1 MGVAET
7 AILISVGVTAA
18 VSAGVGAY
26 SSVQQGNF
34 QRTMAQQQ
42 AAEMELQI
50 EAMKTQ
56 RVGEKVDESS
66 QQLERARQL
75 DRLFREQRV
84 AAASSG
90 LMGESF
96 SAIQASD
103 LSAYSREQ
111 NLSSIYSSSKD
122 SNAALQL
129 DAMRRQIAATRSSG
143 NFAQRMGILNAS
155 GGLLSSISS
164 VGLGG
169 LNYASSRGVFDKYGK
184 NKNSKE
190 S

>member
-1 MGVAET
+1 MPAMTTIALVA
-7 AILISVGVTAA
+7 VGVGA
-18 VSAGVGAY
+18 VAAGVGTY
-26 SSVQQGNF
+26 SAVQQGNF
-34 QRTMAQQQ
+34 AKAQAQAQ
-42 AAEMELQI
+42 AAEMELQT

-56 RVGEKVDESS
+56 RAGEKVDESS

-111 NLSSIYSSSKD
+111 NLSSIYSSAKD

-129 DAMRRQIAATRSSG
+129 DSMKRQIASTRASG
-143 NFAQRMGILNAS
+143 NFAQKMGILNAT
-155 GGLLSSISS
+155 GGLLSAGSSI
-164 VGLGG
+164 GMG
-169 LNYASSRGVFDKYGK
+169 YANFKGR
-184 NKNSKE
+184 
-190 S
+190 